1 MFQRMSLQTR
11 LLGSFML
18 MGGIVLAVGLVGAN
32 GNLRLSKHID
42 SLGNN
47 TIPSVT
53 GLWKINEGQTQVQ
66 SSERSLINTLLSPEK
81 KQVELARIK
90 DAWKQIDEGFKKYES
105 TPQTE
110 EEKKIY
116 QKFLEEWDHWKLDHQ
131 KFIQE
136 YQKFANMG
144 IQDPPNRMA
153 ELVSQG
159 KQNSPEMRLAKAADT
174 QLDRM
179 SDFSANQE
187 LESFNAATDGVIAV
201 IDYNQEFGISAKI
214 SAEKDVQQTNSLM
227 LLGMI
232 VGSGAA
238 IIFGVFLSRTIA
250 KPLGAK
256 IANIVNTLVSSSTEI
271 AATIEQ
277 QERTASQQA
286 ASVTQTSTTMDEL
299 GASSRIS
306 SEQAESAANGAREVL
321 TLVDGNNHTDHASVY
336 QGSSLREKVRQISE
350 QILRLSE
357 QTHQIGSISTLVS
370 ELANQTN
377 MLALNAAVEAVR
389 AGEHGKGFAVV
400 AAEIRKLADQSKKS
414 AERINS
420 LVMDIQNATNST
432 VMVADEGRKTVEN
445 VVNSINTIAVNTQ
458 QISLTSKQQAVAI
471 QQVVEAMN
479 NLTQGASQTAS
490 GISQTKVGVQR
501 LNDAAMNLKAVV

>member
-1 MFQRMSLQTR
+1 MLQKMSLQTR

-32 GNLRLSKHID
+32 GNSRLSKHID
-42 SLGNN
+42 TLGNN

-53 GLWKINEGQTQVQ
+53 GLWKVNEGQTQVQ
-66 SSERSLINTLLSPEK
+66 SSERALINPLLSSK
-81 KQVELARIK
+81 KRQVELERVK
-90 DAWKQIDEGFKKYES
+90 NAWKQIDEGFKQYES
-105 TPQTE
+105 APRNE
-110 EEKKIY
+110 EEEKIY
-116 QKFLEEWDHWKLDHQ
+116 QKFLEDWEQWKLDHQ
-131 KFIQE
+131 KFLQE
-136 YQKFANMG
+136 YQKFANFG

-179 SDFSANQE
+179 SEFSANQA
-187 LESFNAATDGVIAV
+187 LDSFNTATEGVIAV
-201 IDYNQEFGISAKI
+201 IDYSQELGVNSKN

-232 VGSGAA
+232 VGPGAA

-256 IANIVNTLVSSSTEI
+256 IANIVNTIVSSSSEI
-271 AATIEQ
+271 AATVDQ

-286 ASVTQTSTTMDEL
+286 VSVSQTSTTMDEL

-321 TLVDGNNHTDHASVY
+321 TLVDGSNHTDHASNY
-336 QGSSLREKVRQISE
+336 KGSSLREKVTQIAE

-400 AAEIRKLADQSKKS
+400 ASEIRKLADQSKKS
-414 AERINS
+414 AERING

-445 VVNSINTIAVNTQ
+445 VVDSINTIAVNTQ

-501 LNDAAMNLKAVV
+501 LNDAALNLKAVV

>member
-1 MFQRMSLQTR
+1 MFQKMGLQTR

-18 MGGIVLAVGLVGAN
+18 MGGIVLAVGLVGVN
-32 GNLRLSKHID
+32 GTSRLSKHID
-42 SLGNN
+42 TLGNN
-47 TIPSVT
+47 TLPSVT
-53 GLWKINEGQTQVQ
+53 GLWKVNEGQTQVQ
-66 SSERSLINTLLSPEK
+66 SSERALLNPLLSPGK
-81 KQVELARIK
+81 RQVELERVK
-90 DAWKQIDEGFKKYES
+90 EAWKQIDEGFKQYES
-105 TPQTE
+105 APRNE
-110 EEKKIY
+110 GEDKIY
-116 QKFLEEWDHWKLDHQ
+116 QKFLEDWEQWKLDHQ
-131 KFIQE
+131 KFLQE
-136 YQKFANMG
+136 YQKFADFG

-159 KQNSPEMRLAKAADT
+159 KQNSPEMRLAKTADS

-179 SDFSANQE
+179 SEFSANQA
-187 LESFNAATDGVIAV
+187 LDSFNTATEGVIAV
-201 IDYNQEFGISAKI
+201 IDYSQDLGVNSKN

-232 VGSGAA
+232 VGPGAA
-238 IIFGVFLSRTIA
+238 IIFGIFLSRTIA

-256 IANIVNTLVSSSTEI
+256 IANIVNTIVSSSSEI
-271 AATIEQ
+271 AATVDQ

-286 ASVTQTSTTMDEL
+286 VSVSQTSTTMDEL

-321 TLVDGNNHTDHASVY
+321 TLVDGSNHTDHASVY
-336 QGSSLREKVRQISE
+336 KGSSLREKVTQIAE

-400 AAEIRKLADQSKKS
+400 ASEIRKLADQSKKS
-414 AERINS
+414 AERING

-445 VVNSINTIAVNTQ
+445 VVTSINNIAV
-458 QISLTSKQQAVAI
+458 
-471 QQVVEAMN
+471 
-479 NLTQGASQTAS
+479 
-490 GISQTKVGVQR
+490 
-501 LNDAAMNLKAVV
+501 

>member
-1 MFQRMSLQTR
+1 MLQKMSLQTR
-11 LLGSFML
+11 LLGSFLL

-32 GNLRLSKHID
+32 GNSRLGKHINT
-42 SLGNN
+42 LGNN
-47 TIPSVT
+47 TLPSVT
-53 GLWKINEGQTQVQ
+53 GLWKVNEGQTQVQ
-66 SSERSLINTLLSPEK
+66 SSERALLNTVLSSEK
-81 KQVELARIK
+81 RQVELTRIK
-90 DAWKQIDEGFKKYES
+90 DAWRQIDEGFKQYES
-105 TPQTE
+105 ISQTE
-110 EEKKIY
+110 EEKKLY
-116 QKFLEEWDHWKLDHQ
+116 QKFLEDWDKWKLDHQ
-131 KFIQE
+131 KFLQE

-153 ELVSQG
+153 ALVSQG
-159 KQNSPEMRLAKAADT
+159 KQNSPEMRLAKAADA
-174 QLDRM
+174 QFDRI
-179 SDFSANQE
+179 SEFSANQG
-187 LESFNAATDGVIAV
+187 LESFNASTDSVIAV
-201 IDYNQEFGISAKI
+201 IDYNQEFGTGAKK
-214 SAEKDVQQTNSLM
+214 SAEKDAYQTNSLM

-232 VGSGAA
+232 AGPGTA

-250 KPLGAK
+250 KPLGDK
-256 IANIVNTLVSSSTEI
+256 ISHIVNTIVSSSTEI
-271 AATIEQ
+271 AATVDQ

-286 ASVTQTSTTMDEL
+286 VSVSQTSTTMDEL

-321 TLVDGNNHTDHASVY
+321 TLVDGNNHSDNASVY
-336 QGSSLREKVRQISE
+336 HGSSLREKVTQIAE

-400 AAEIRKLADQSKKS
+400 ASEIRKLADQSKKS
-414 AERINS
+414 AERING

-445 VVNSINTIAVNTQ
+445 VVNSVNTIAVNTQ
-458 QISLTSKQQAVAI
+458 QISLTAKQQAVAI